1 MVVTES
7 GWLTALQALL
17 PPGRAFTREPG
28 SILTKVLSAV
38 AASLL
43 TAQLVFED
51 LLDQADPRRANG
63 MLPDWERLLALPDSC
78 TPVGQQLVDRQRLAY
93 QRLVELGGQS
103 RAYFMELA
111 ELLGETGVTIS
122 EFGRSGFTVASNC
135 NSGLFSQA
143 DRHVW
148 RVNIPRPAFNARLM
162 TCNSDCDS
170 ALQEYTPSVIE
181 CAFKRR
187 KPAHTTVIF
196 AYQA

>member
-1 MVVTES
+1 MAVTEA
-7 GWLTALQALL
+7 GWLAALQSLL

-28 SILTKVLSAV
+28 SILTRVLSAM
-38 AASLL
+38 AAALL
-43 TAQLVFED
+43 AAQLLLED
-51 LLDQADPRRANG
+51 LLDQADPRRATG
-63 MLPDWERLLALPDSC
+63 MLPDWERLLALPDAC

-103 RAYFMELA
+103 RAYFIELA
-111 ELLGETGVTIS
+111 GLLGESGVTID
-122 EFGRSGFTVASNC
+122 EFGTVGFTVASNC
-135 NSGLFSQA
+135 NGALFSQA
-143 DRHVW
+143 DRFTW
-148 RVNIPRPAFNARLM
+148 RVNIPRLALNARLM

-181 CAFKRR
+181 CAFNRR